1 LCHALIRTNYEGFP
15 MGESWCQAL
24 PFCQPSHGS
33 CPEEPGVT
41 ARAVGVT
48 HNPII
53 PRRKGQFVGRPTF
66 WSWERGTA
74 AMTKATEQPQPH
86 DKLQEMVAAVD
97 TGGRN
102 PKGAISRNVLFF
114 VPLAWTLF
122 QLWYASPL
130 PFLLNFFVIND
141 TEARSIH
148 LAFAI
153 FLSYTAFPTFKS
165 SPKRYIP
172 IQDWLIAFV
181 AAFCAAYIYI
191 FYSQLSA
198 RPGRPEVIDLWV
210 AVAGLAF
217 LLEATRRALGPP
229 LMVVAGVFLVYTF
242 AGPFMPDVIA
252 HRGASLIKG
261 MSHFWLGTEG
271 VFGVAL
277 GVSTGMVFMFVLFG
291 SLLEAAGA
299 GNYFIRTAFAG
310 LGHMRG
316 GPAKAAVLSSAM
328 TGLVSGSSIANVVTT
343 GTFTIPLMK
352 KVGFS
357 AEKAGA
363 VEVASSTNG
372 QLTPPVMG
380 AAAFLMVEYVG
391 ISYIEVIKHAFLPA
405 IISYIALIY
414 IVHLEACKM
423 GLQGLP
429 RRRPTTIGRSLL
441 TFLLVALGLVII
453 GGCTYYGLGWIKTVA
468 GEAAIWIV
476 CLLIAVAYL
485 LLIALACRVPDLEVT
500 TEMVELPPLAA
511 TAQAGYYYLLPIVV
525 LMWCLVVE
533 RFSPSLSAFYATLLL
548 VVIVLTQHP
557 LKGFFR
563 RARGSQ
569 YGLRRGVLEMVSGM
583 VAGGRNMIGIGVA
596 TAAAGIVVGTVTLTG
611 IGLVMTEF
619 VEFISGGS
627 LPLILL
633 FTAVISLLLGMGLPT
648 TANYIVVSTLMAPVI
663 VALGAQNGLIVPLI
677 AVHLF
682 VFYFGILA
690 DDTPPVGLAAFAA
703 AGISG
708 GDPIRTGIQGFAYD
722 IRTAIL
728 PFIFI
733 YNTELLMI
741 GIGGWVHLLVVIFG
755 AVVAMLVFAAA
766 TQGWFLVKSR
776 WWETVALLAIAFTL
790 FRPGFFWDE
799 IFPPLEDRP
808 ASELVEILAA
818 TRPGEQIRL
827 TLAGEKMNG
836 EPYQMAIM
844 LAVGN
849 EDSGE
854 AKLRGLGL
862 ETREEGGRVII
873 DMVGFAS
880 PAEKAK
886 IDFDQ
891 EIVAIHLP
899 TDRPVKEWMFIPALL
914 LLSIL
919 VVGQRRRAAR
929 VAVPAIG

>member
-1 LCHALIRTNYEGFP
+1 MT
-15 MGESWCQAL
+15 QARENPL
-24 PFCQPSHGS
+24 P
-33 CPEEPGVT
+33 
-41 ARAVGVT
+41 
-48 HNPII
+48 N
-53 PRRKGQFVGRPTF
+53 
-66 WSWERGTA
+66 
-74 AMTKATEQPQPH
+74 
-86 DKLQEMVAAVD
+86 DQEDDVVAEVE
-97 TGGRN
+97 TGGRK
-102 PKGAISRNVLFF
+102 PKGTISRNVLFF
-114 VPLAWTLF
+114 VPLAWTIF

-130 PFLLNFFVIND
+130 PFILNIFVLND

-148 LAFAI
+148 LAFAV
-153 FLSYTAFPTFKS
+153 FLAYTAFPTFKS
-165 SPKRYIP
+165 SPKGRIP
-172 IQDWLIAFV
+172 LQDWIIAFA
-181 AAFCAAYIYI
+181 AAFCAAYIFI
-191 FYSQLSA
+191 FYTELST
-198 RPGRPEVIDLWV
+198 RPGIPTTLDLIV
-210 AVAGLAF
+210 SVAGLIF

-229 LMVVAGVFLVYTF
+229 LMIVAAVFITYTF
-242 AGPFMPDVIA
+242 AGSYMPAVIA
-252 HRGASLIKG
+252 HQGASLVKG
-261 MSHFWLGTEG
+261 MSHYWLTTEG

-291 SLLEAAGA
+291 SLLDAAGA

-316 GPAKAAVLSSAM
+316 GPAKAAVISSAM

-405 IISYIALIY
+405 IISYIALVY

-423 GLQGLP
+423 DLKGLP
-429 RRRPTTIGRSLL
+429 KRKRTKTLAQSLL
-441 TFLLVALGLVII
+441 TFVFVVLSLII
-453 GGCTYYGLGWIKTVA
+453 MGGVTYYGLGWIKTVA
-468 GEAAIWIV
+468 GSGAIWIICV
-476 CLLIAVAYL
+476 FLMVAYITL
-485 LLIALACRVPDLEVT
+485 MAFACKVPDLEIT
-500 TEMVELPPLAA
+500 TEITELPDLGS

-533 RFSPSLSAFYATLLL
+533 RLSPALSAFWATVLLIF
-548 VVIVLTQHP
+548 IVLTQHP
-557 LKGFFR
+557 LKGFLR
-563 RARGSQ
+563 KMRGDEYSF
-569 YGLRRGVLEMVSGM
+569 GRGWGEMVTGLVS
-583 VAGGRNMIGIGVA
+583 GGRNMIGIGVA

-619 VEFISGGS
+619 VEFISGGN
-627 LPLILL
+627 LMLILL
-633 FTAVISLLLGMGLPT
+633 FTAFISLLLGMGLPT

-663 VALGAQNGLIVPLI
+663 VSLGAQSGLIVPLI

-733 YNTELLMI
+733 FNNELLMI
-741 GIGGWVHLLVVIFG
+741 GIGGWLHLLVVIFG
-755 AVVAMLVFAAA
+755 AVVAMLAFAAA
-766 TQGWFLVKSR
+766 TQGWFVTKSR
-776 WWETVALLAIAFTL
+776 WWETAALLLVAFTL
-790 FRPGFFWDE
+790 FRPGYFWDKVY
-799 IFPPLEDRP
+799 PPLIEKP
-808 ASELVEILAA
+808 STELVQVLDEI
-818 TRPGEQIRL
+818 PGGEQLRL
-827 TLAGEKMNG
+827 KLKGEKM
-836 EPYQMAIM
+836 
-844 LAVGN
+844 
-849 EDSGE
+849 SGE
-854 AKLRGLGL
+854 EYEMTVMLQVGEEPTGAEKLSALGI
-862 ETREEGGRVII
+862 ETKEQDGKVIV
-873 DMVGFAS
+873 DMVGFGS

-891 EIVAIHLP
+891 EILSIQMP
-899 TDRPVKEWMFIPALL
+899 TDRPNKELMFFPALL
-914 LLSIL
+914 LLALIWFL
-919 VVGQRRRAAR
+919 QRGR
-929 VAVPAIG
+929 VRQATQPVTV